1 MSAYHSDYC
10 STAQNSSH
18 NIPTYQVLSMEG
30 SVASRGKKTLK
41 MTHTAILEL
50 QNQKLRHFRIS
61 SIRNS
66 SSKTDKKPATFAK
79 PH

>member
-30 SVASRGKKTLK
+30 SVASRGKKNLENDSHR
-41 MTHTAILEL
+41 HTGAS
-50 QNQKLRHFRIS
+50 K
-61 SIRNS
+61 
-66 SSKTDKKPATFAK
+66 SKTSTFQNIF
-79 PH
+79 HSQQFVEDR